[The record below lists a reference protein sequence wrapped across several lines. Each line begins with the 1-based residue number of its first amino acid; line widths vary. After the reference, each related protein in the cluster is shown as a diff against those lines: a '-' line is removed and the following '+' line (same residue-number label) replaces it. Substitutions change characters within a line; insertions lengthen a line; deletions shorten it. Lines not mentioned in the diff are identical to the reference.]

1 MTDERR
7 DETDIDETP
16 SDTEAD
22 ETPTSTETDGTPTDT
37 ETDDPANTDGDGVGV
52 PEHWTY
58 AREQASTATDGG
70 ATATDGGQSAEA
82 GQQQSNVLIEGE
94 DAELDRGPF
103 QRWVASSISN
113 PDRAYRAMFY
123 TATIFF
129 LFTTLFP
136 FYWLLMVALTPE
148 GQQQDII
155 LTPNGFNPGA
165 FVEVF
170 QVLPFHWY
178 VFNSFVIATASTIV
192 VLVIASLA
200 GYAFGRL
207 QFPGKIPL
215 MLLVLVI
222 SFFPPAAFFIPLNDL
237 FNTQFAALEPIT
249 GDGSLYNTPGAMVLP
264 LSAIFMPLAI
274 FILTTFYSQ
283 IPDGLEDAARVEG
296 TTRLGALFRVIIP
309 LSAPGVATAG
319 VLTFI
324 AVYNEFFFSF
334 LMTDGQPENWAP
346 ILEGILG
353 YQGQYEVMYH
363 LMAAASIIGVIP
375 VAILVII
382 AQEKIVSGLT
392 AGALKE

>member
-1 MTDERR
+1 MTLRR
-7 DETDIDETP
+7 P
-16 SDTEAD
+16 
-22 ETPTSTETDGTPTDT
+22 
-37 ETDDPANTDGDGVGV
+37 
-52 PEHWTY
+52 
-58 AREQASTATDGG
+58 DGG
-70 ATATDGGQSAEA
+70 ESEESPVRRPDGGTT
-82 GQQQSNVLIEGE
+82 VLE
-94 DAELDRGPF
+94 DDRDADLDRGPL
-103 QRWVASSISN
+103 QQWVASSISH
-113 PDRAYRAMFY
+113 PERAYRAMFY
-123 TATIFF
+123 VAAIFF

-148 GQQQDII
+148 GQLQDIVF
-155 LTPNGFNPGA
+155 TPNGFNPGA

-170 QVLPFHWY
+170 EVIPFHIY
-178 VFNSFVIATASTIV
+178 MFNSFVIALASTIV

-207 QFPGKIPL
+207 EFPGRTPL

-237 FNTQFAALEPIT
+237 FNTSFAILEPVT
-249 GDGSLYNTPGAMVLP
+249 GDGTLYNTPFALVTP

-346 ILEGILG
+346 ILDGILA
-353 YQGQYEVMYH
+353 YQGQYQVLYN
-363 LMAAASIIGVIP
+363 LMAAASILGVIP
-375 VAILVII
+375 VAILVVI

>member
-1 MTDERR
+1 MTPKDHMGR
-7 DETDIDETP
+7 DASGEASTTSQTP
-16 SDTEAD
+16 S
-22 ETPTSTETDGTPTDT
+22 GL
-37 ETDDPANTDGDGVGV
+37 
-52 PEHWTY
+52 
-58 AREQASTATDGG
+58 RFDGG
-70 ATATDGGQSAEA
+70 ATVDQGGLGAAE
-82 GQQQSNVLIEGE
+82 E
-94 DAELDRGPF
+94 AELDRGPL
-103 QRWVASSISN
+103 QRWVERSIQN
-113 PDRAYRAMFY
+113 PDRVYKAMFY
-123 TATIFF
+123 TAAIFF

-148 GQQQDII
+148 GQLQDIVF
-155 LTPNGFNPGA
+155 TPNGFNPTA
-165 FVEVF
+165 FIEVF
-170 QVLPFHWY
+170 QTLPFHWY
-178 VFNSFVIATASTIV
+178 MFNSFVIATASTVI
-192 VLVIASLA
+192 VLVVASLA

-207 QFPGKIPL
+207 NFSGKTPL
-215 MLLVLVI
+215 MLLVLVV

-237 FNTQFAALEPIT
+237 FNTQFAILEPLT
-249 GDGSLYNTPGAMVLP
+249 GDGSLYNTPGALVIP

-274 FILTTFYSQ
+274 FILTTFYAQ

-353 YQGQYEVMYH
+353 YQGQYEVLFN

-375 VAILVII
+375 VAILVVV

>member
-1 MTDERR
+1 MTDERSDR
-7 DETDIDETP
+7 DRVDSSGRERDR
-16 SDTEAD
+16 SD
-22 ETPTSTETDGTPTDT
+22 P
-37 ETDDPANTDGDGVGV
+37 DGDGGTDSDDRSDPDERGRTSSDDRAGSDVTRAAGDV
-52 PEHWTY
+52 SS
-58 AREQASTATDGG
+58 RDFRSTRLPDGG
-70 ATATDGGQSAEA
+70 R
-82 GQQQSNVLIEGE
+82 IEGE
-94 DAELDRGPF
+94 TADRGTIFEDDREVELDRGPF
-103 QRWVASSISN
+103 QRWVANAISN
-113 PDRAYRAMFY
+113 PRRVYRSLFY
-123 TATIFF
+123 VATIFF
-129 LFTTLFP
+129 LVTTLFP

-148 GQQQDII
+148 GRQQDII
-155 LTPNGFNPGA
+155 LMPNGFNPGA

-170 QVLPFHWY
+170 EVIPFHWY
-178 VFNSFVIATASTIV
+178 MFNSFVIATASTII

-207 QFPGKIPL
+207 EFPGKVPL
-215 MLLVLVI
+215 VLLVLVI

-353 YQGQYEVMYH
+353 YQGQYEVLYN
-363 LMAAASIIGVIP
+363 LMAAASIVGVIP
-375 VAILVII
+375 VAILVIV

>member
-1 MTDERR
+1 MSPIDHTD
-7 DETDIDETP
+7 DGTDGEVP
-16 SDTEAD
+16 GTEARF
-22 ETPTSTETDGTPTDT
+22 DGG
-37 ETDDPANTDGDGVGV
+37 E
-52 PEHWTY
+52 
-58 AREQASTATDGG
+58 RTAGSRSSSELRSDGG
-70 ATATDGGQSAEA
+70 ATLGGSD
-82 GQQQSNVLIEGE
+82 
-94 DAELDRGPF
+94 DAELQRGPF
-103 QRWVASSISN
+103 QRWVSNSIQN
-113 PDRAYRAMFY
+113 PERVYKAMFY
-123 TATIFF
+123 TAATFF

-148 GQQQDII
+148 GQLQDIV

-165 FVEVF
+165 FIEVF

-178 VFNSFVIATASTIV
+178 MFNSFVIATASTVIV
-192 VLVIASLA
+192 LIVASLA

-207 QFPGKIPL
+207 DFPGKTPL
-215 MLLVLVI
+215 MLLVLVV

-237 FNTQFAALEPIT
+237 FNTQFAILEPIT
-249 GDGSLYNTPGAMVLP
+249 GDGSLYNTPGALVIPM
-264 LSAIFMPLAI
+264 SAIFMPLAI
-274 FILTTFYSQ
+274 FILTTFYAQ

-353 YQGQYEVMYH
+353 YQGQYEVLFN
-363 LMAAASIIGVIP
+363 LMAAASIVGVIP
-375 VAILVII
+375 VAILVVV

>member
-1 MTDERR
+1 MTDEFDRDRTESETESTPESRGDRADVRSRR
-7 DETDIDETP
+7 T
-16 SDTEAD
+16 A
-22 ETPTSTETDGTPTDT
+22 PTGTGGRRLRPDGGGAL
-37 ETDDPANTDGDGVGV
+37 TDD
-52 PEHWTY
+52 
-58 AREQASTATDGG
+58 RE
-70 ATATDGGQSAEA
+70 
-82 GQQQSNVLIEGE
+82 
-94 DAELDRGPF
+94 AELDRGPF
-103 QRWVASSISN
+103 QQWVANSISH
-113 PDRAYRAMFY
+113 PERVYRAMFY
-123 TATIFF
+123 VAAIFF

-148 GQQQDII
+148 GQLQDIVF
-155 LTPNGFNPGA
+155 TPNGFNPGA

-170 QVLPFHWY
+170 EVIPFHWY
-178 VFNSFVIATASTIV
+178 MFNSFVIALGSTVV
-192 VLVIASLA
+192 VLVVGSLA

-207 QFPGKIPL
+207 EFPGRTPL

-222 SFFPPAAFFIPLNDL
+222 SFFPPASFFIPLNDL
-237 FNTQFAALEPIT
+237 FNTSFAILEPIT
-249 GDGSLYNTPGAMVLP
+249 GDGTLYNTPFAMVTP

-274 FILTTFYSQ
+274 FILTTFYAQ

-334 LMTDGQPENWAP
+334 LMTDGQPQNWAP
-346 ILEGILG
+346 ILEGILA
-353 YQGQYEVMYH
+353 YQGQYEVLYH
-363 LMAAASIIGVIP
+363 LMAAASILGVIP
-375 VAILVII
+375 VAILVVI

>member
-1 MTDERR
+1 MTDPK
-7 DETDIDETP
+7 DSTDPRNATEP
-16 SDTEAD
+16 NDTGGIGAD
-22 ETPTSTETDGTPTDT
+22 R
-37 ETDDPANTDGDGVGV
+37 DDPSRDPTL
-52 PEHWTY
+52 
-58 AREQASTATDGG
+58 RRTDGG
-70 ATATDGGQSAEA
+70 T
-82 GQQQSNVLIEGE
+82 VLEDDR
-94 DAELDRGPF
+94 DAELDRGPL
-103 QRWVASSISN
+103 QQWVADSISN
-113 PDRAYRAMFY
+113 PKRVYRAMFY
-123 TATIFF
+123 VAAIFF

-148 GQQQDII
+148 GQLQDIVF
-155 LTPNGFNPGA
+155 TPNGFNPGA

-170 QVLPFHWY
+170 EVIPFHVY
-178 VFNSFVIATASTIV
+178 MFNSFVIALASTIV

-207 QFPGKIPL
+207 EFPGRTPL

-237 FNTQFAALEPIT
+237 FNTSFAVLRPIT
-249 GDGSLYNTPGAMVLP
+249 GDGTLYNTPFALVTP

-274 FILTTFYSQ
+274 FILTTFYGQ

-346 ILEGILG
+346 ILDGILA
-353 YQGQYEVMYH
+353 YQGQYQVLYN

-375 VAILVII
+375 VAILVVV

>member
-1 MTDERR
+1 MTD
-7 DETDIDETP
+7 DTDPTE
-16 SDTEAD
+16 TEA
-22 ETPTSTETDGTPTDT
+22 EPTSDRTERAAPRGKTTAPQPTAHR
-37 ETDDPANTDGDGVGV
+37 P
-52 PEHWTY
+52 
-58 AREQASTATDGG
+58 DGG
-70 ATATDGGQSAEA
+70 AVLTDDQE
-82 GQQQSNVLIEGE
+82 
-94 DAELDRGPF
+94 AELDRGPL
-103 QRWVASSISN
+103 QQWVSDSISN
-113 PDRAYRAMFY
+113 PGRVYRALFY
-123 TATIFF
+123 VAAIFF

-148 GQQQDII
+148 GQLENIVF
-155 LTPNGFNPGA
+155 TPNGFNPGA
-165 FVEVF
+165 FIEVF
-170 QVLPFHWY
+170 QVIPFHVY
-178 VFNSFVIATASTIV
+178 MFNSFVIALASTVV
-192 VLVIASLA
+192 VLVVASLA

-207 QFPGKIPL
+207 EFPGRTPL
-215 MLLVLVI
+215 MLLVLII

-237 FNTQFAALEPIT
+237 FNTSFAILRPIT
-249 GDGSLYNTPGAMVLP
+249 GDGTLYNTPFALVTP

-274 FILTTFYSQ
+274 FILTTFYAQ

-346 ILEGILG
+346 LLDGILA
-353 YQGQYEVMYH
+353 YQGQYQVLYN

-375 VAILVII
+375 VTILVVI

>member
-1 MTDERR
+1 MTDTRENSH
-7 DETDIDETP
+7 
-16 SDTEAD
+16 SDD
-22 ETPTSTETDGTPTDT
+22 TDG
-37 ETDDPANTDGDGVGV
+37 
-52 PEHWTY
+52 
-58 AREQASTATDGG
+58 REDRTTATDSRAERFRTSSGLR
-70 ATATDGGQSAEA
+70 ADGGRETTESDRGA
-82 GQQQSNVLIEGE
+82 IFEGSQ

-103 QRWVASSISN
+103 QQWAANSIEN
-113 PDRAYRAMFY
+113 PERVYRGMFY
-123 TATIFF
+123 VAAIFF

-148 GQQQDII
+148 GQLQDII
-155 LTPNGFNPGA
+155 FTPNGFNPGA
-165 FVEVF
+165 FIEVF
-170 QVLPFHWY
+170 QVIPFHWY
-178 VFNSFVIATASTIV
+178 VFNSFVIATASTIL
-192 VLVIASLA
+192 VLLVGSLA

-207 QFPGKIPL
+207 EFPGKTPL
-215 MLLVLVI
+215 LLLVLVI

-237 FNTQFAALEPIT
+237 FNTSFFILEPIT
-249 GDGSLYNTPGAMVLP
+249 GDGTLYNTPGAMVLP

-274 FILTTFYSQ
+274 FILTTFYAQ

-334 LMTDGQPENWAP
+334 LMTDGQPQNWAP
-346 ILEGILG
+346 ILEGILA
-353 YQGQYEVMYH
+353 YQGQYEVMYN

-375 VAILVII
+375 VAILVVV